1 MDKKR
6 IKKLLTGILPFLLI
20 VALLWMLP
28 GRTVK
33 PNNPISDKTTKL
45 KTNFGTGGQSGKK
58 KEQLKNGTDDK
69 AQKNGNGSGTK
80 TQEMSKENTTQKKQK
95 KTKTLC

>member
-28 GRTVK
+28 GQTVK

-45 KTNFGTGGQSGKK
+45 KTNFGPAVSQVRKK
-58 KEQLKNGTDDK
+58 N
-69 AQKNGNGSGTK
+69 S
-80 TQEMSKENTTQKKQK
+80 
-95 KTKTLC
+95 